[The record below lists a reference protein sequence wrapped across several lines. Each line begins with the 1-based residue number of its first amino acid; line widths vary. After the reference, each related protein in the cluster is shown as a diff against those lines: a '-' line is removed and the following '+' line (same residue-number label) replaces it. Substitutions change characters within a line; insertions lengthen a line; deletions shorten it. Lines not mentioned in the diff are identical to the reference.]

1 MPSGSEVHRSLEE
14 WHMTRWTGTLCA
26 ILLSIGAGASLVSAA
41 DESSGASIR
50 GTIVDPL
57 GARVTGAAIKLLRDS
72 QVAKE
77 TRSDSQGDFTF
88 DGLPEG
94 RYQIQA
100 TADGFQV
107 RTTSPMFVARGAKTN
122 LEVSLPLGP
131 LETDVTVTAAA
142 AEVLPSQVGAP
153 VTVLDAKTLEAIGK
167 PDVLEAL
174 RLVPGSSLVQT
185 GARGGLTS
193 MFIRGGNSNFN
204 RVVVDGIPANDIGG
218 AIDLSQFSMAGVERI
233 EVLREANSV
242 IVGTDALAGVISV
255 TSRRGRTR
263 IPDAALSIDGG
274 NLTTNRQSA
283 SVGGVVRRFDYFSE
297 FAHLGTDNDL
307 PNNKY
312 AIKTY
317 AGRFGAAVGDN
328 TDVSAT
334 LRWIDTHYES
344 PNAQSFYGVPDDYFS
359 DSSVHLFG
367 LASQTQITNKWQAAA
382 RVGLSGLRSHYE
394 NPTLSGENIFGVGF
408 GNTMTIS
415 GANGYSVTGRGAV
428 DFGTYTG
435 NNRSARQGIYAQTTY
450 QLSENVSISGGGDYE
465 REQAYTNP
473 DADPTTTRNNGAVWM
488 EGRGSIVDRVSV
500 TAGLGYANIEGYASR
515 YSPRVSVAGY
525 LRKPIANEF
534 WSDTRMTFNAGQG
547 IKATSV
553 TSLNSSLY
561 SLLQKTPAGSAL
573 AQSAGIGPIGPER
586 GRNLDVGIEQGL
598 WRGRA
603 RVRAAYFNNEFFD
616 LVEFV
621 SRNLLPQFGIPPEVA
636 AAAGA
641 PGAYVNSQ
649 SFKSQGVEISTDAMI
664 GRIRLAGS
672 YTYLDAEVTRSLSSS
687 VTPQFNPGFPGIPI
701 GGYTAL
707 VGQRPFRRPTNTG
720 SLLVSFTQ
728 GPADV
733 ALTGYV
739 AGKADDSTFMVG
751 SDINFGN
758 SMLLPNRDLNFGYQ
772 KVDISGSYRFH
783 PRLKGYLTIE
793 NLLDQHYE
801 PSFGFPAL
809 PLNVRTGV
817 TLSVGGR

>member
-1 MPSGSEVHRSLEE
+1 MI
-14 WHMTRWTGTLCA
+14 RWTGFLCA
-26 ILLSIGAGASLVSAA
+26 ACAFLLSIGAGALQASASVDNADAA
-41 DESSGASIR
+41 DASIR

-57 GARVTGAAIKLLRDS
+57 GARVTGATIKLLRDG
-72 QVAKE
+72 QVATE
-77 TRSDSQGDFTF
+77 TRSDSQGDFAF
-88 DGLPEG
+88 DGVQEG

-107 RTTSPMFVARGAKTN
+107 RTTSPMFVAGGAKTN
-122 LEVSLPLGP
+122 VDVSLPLGP

-142 AEVLPSQVGAP
+142 DEVLPSQVGAP

-185 GARGGLTS
+185 GARGGITS

-204 RVVVDGIPANDIGG
+204 RVLVDGIPANDIGG
-218 AIDLSQFSMAGVERI
+218 AVDLSQFSMAGVERI

-242 IVGTDALAGVISV
+242 IAGTDALAGVISV

-263 IPDAALSIDGG
+263 IPEASVSLDSG

-283 SVGGVVRRFDYFSE
+283 SVGGVVQRFDYFSE

-312 AIKTY
+312 GIKTY
-317 AGRFGAAVGDN
+317 AGRFGAAIGHN
-328 TDVSAT
+328 TDVSGT

-344 PNAQSFYGVPDDYFS
+344 PNAQSLYGVPDDYFA
-359 DSSVHLFG
+359 DSSLHLFG
-367 LASQTQITNKWQAAA
+367 IASQTQITDKWQAAA
-382 RVGLSGLRSHYE
+382 RVGLNGLRTHYE
-394 NPTLSGENIFGVGF
+394 NPTVSGQIISGVGF
-408 GNTMTIS
+408 GDVMTIT
-415 GANGYSVTGRGAV
+415 GANGYSVTGQGAV

-435 NNRSARQGIYAQTTY
+435 NNRSARQGVYLQTTY
-450 QLSENVSISGGGDYE
+450 QLNNSFSISGGGDYE

-473 DADPTTTRNNGAVWM
+473 DADPTTTRNNSAMWV
-488 EGRGSIVDRVSV
+488 EGRGSIADRVSV

-525 LRKPIANEF
+525 LRKPMANEF
-534 WSDTRMTFNAGQG
+534 WSDTRMTFNAGEG

-553 TSLNSSLY
+553 TSLNSSLFT
-561 SLLQKTPAGSAL
+561 LLQKTPAGAAL
-573 AQSAGIGPIGPER
+573 AERAGIGPIGPER

-621 SRNLLPQFGIPPEVA
+621 SRNLLPQFGISQEIA

-649 SFKSQGVEISTDAMI
+649 SFKSQGVEVSTDAMF
-664 GRIRLAGS
+664 GRVRLAGS

-687 VTPQFNPGFPGIPI
+687 VTPQFNPSFPGIPI

-707 VGQRPFRRPTNTG
+707 VGQRPFRRPANTG
-720 SLLVSFTQ
+720 SMLVSFTQ
-728 GPADV
+728 GAADV
-733 ALTGYV
+733 ALTGYF

-751 SDINFGN
+751 SDVNFGN
-758 SMLLPNRDLNFGYQ
+758 SMLLPNKDLNFGYQ
-772 KVDISGSYRFH
+772 KIDVSGSYRFH
-783 PRLKGYLTIE
+783 PRLKGYVTIE

-801 PSFGFPAL
+801 PAFGFPAL

-817 TLSVGGR
+817 SVSVGGR

>member
-1 MPSGSEVHRSLEE
+1 
-14 WHMTRWTGTLCA
+14 MTRWTGVCV
-26 ILLSIGAGASLVSAA
+26 LLLTIAAGAVPASAA
-41 DESSGASIR
+41 DDASIK

-57 GARVTGAAIKLLRDS
+57 GARVAGASIKLLRDS
-72 QVAKE
+72 QVTNE

-88 DGLPEG
+88 DGVAEG

-107 RTTSPMFVARGAKTN
+107 RTTSPMFVASGARTN
-122 LEVSLPLGP
+122 VEVSLPLGP

-142 AEVLPSQVGAP
+142 DEVLPSQVGAS

-174 RLVPGSSLVQT
+174 RLVPGSSLVQV
-185 GARGGLTS
+185 GARGGITS

-263 IPDAALSIDGG
+263 MPEASLSLDAG
-274 NLTTNRQSA
+274 NLTTSRPA
-283 SVGGVVRRFDYFSE
+283 GSVGGVVQRFDYFSE
-297 FAHLGTDNDL
+297 FAHLATDNDL

-312 AIKTY
+312 WIKTY
-317 AGRFGAAVGDN
+317 AGRFGAALGSN
-328 TDVSAT
+328 TDLSAT
-334 LRWIDTHYES
+334 VRWIDNHYES

-359 DSSVHLFG
+359 NSSLHLFG
-367 LASQTQITNKWQAAA
+367 ISSQTQITDKWQAAV
-382 RVGLSGLRSHYE
+382 RVGLTGLRSHFE
-394 NPTLSGENIFGVGF
+394 NPTLSGQDIFGVGF
-408 GNTMTIS
+408 GDVTTIT
-415 GANGYSVTGRGAV
+415 GANGYSVTGQGAL
-428 DFGTYTG
+428 DFGTFAG
-435 NNRSARQGIYAQTTY
+435 DSRSARQGFYAQATY
-450 QLSENVSISGGGDYE
+450 QFNNSFSVSGGGDYE

-473 DADPTTTRNNGAVWM
+473 DADPTTTRNNNAVWV
-488 EGRGSIVDRVSV
+488 EGRGALADRVSV
-500 TAGLGYANIEGYASR
+500 TAGIGHAHIEGYASR
-515 YSPRVSVAGY
+515 YSPRLSVAAY
-525 LRKPIANEF
+525 LRKPMANEF
-534 WSDTRMTFNAGQG
+534 WSDTRMTFNAGKG

-553 TSLNSSLY
+553 TSVNSSLY
-561 SLLQKTPAGSAL
+561 SLLQKTPAGQML

-621 SRNLLPQFGIPPEVA
+621 SRNLLPQFGIAPDVA
-636 AAAGA
+636 IAAGA

-649 SFKSQGVEISTDAMI
+649 SFKSQGVEISTDAVV

-687 VTPQFNPGFPGIPI
+687 VTPLFNPLFPGIPI

-707 VGQRPFRRPTNTG
+707 VGQRPFRRPASTG
-720 SLLVSFTQ
+720 NMLVSYSQ
-728 GPADV
+728 GAVDV
-733 ALTGYV
+733 ALTGYF
-739 AGKADDSTFMVG
+739 AGKADDSTFIVG
-751 SDINFGN
+751 SDVNFGN

-772 KVDISGSYRFH
+772 KIDVSGSYRFL
-783 PRLKGYLTIE
+783 PRLKWYLTVE

-801 PSFGFPAL
+801 PGFGFPAL
-809 PLNVRTGV
+809 PFNVRTGV
-817 TLSVGGR
+817 TVNVGGR